1 MTENSEDG
9 EQPELE
15 QITQPGEEPGRRSRK
30 RQHLR
35 KSREEALTVTA
46 GLTLAAELLS
56 NQLKW
61 VVAAAPG
68 SAQRK
73 RPLARNLARGF
84 NRALRELDVAYR
96 ELGEAQAALEGV
108 RGTAQEAAA
117 QAARAAAER
126 RFQEAFSQLGVLP
139 LQEAEG

>member
-1 MTENSEDG
+1 
-9 EQPELE
+9 
-15 QITQPGEEPGRRSRK
+15 
-30 RQHLR
+30 
-35 KSREEALTVTA
+35 
-46 GLTLAAELLS
+46 
-56 NQLKW
+56 
-61 VVAAAPG
+61 
-68 SAQRK
+68 
-73 RPLARNLARGF
+73 LARNLARGF